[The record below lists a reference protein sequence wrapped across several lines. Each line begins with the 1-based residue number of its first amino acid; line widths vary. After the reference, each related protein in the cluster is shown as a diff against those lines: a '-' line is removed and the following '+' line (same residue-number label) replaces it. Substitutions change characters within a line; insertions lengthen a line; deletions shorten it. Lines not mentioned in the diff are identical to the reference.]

1 MAEEVD
7 VAESEEEVVIDGVS
21 VPLSVVEDSEVED
34 AFSGSVV
41 GNGISDC

>member
-7 VAESEEEVVIDGVS
+7 VAESEDEEVIDEVS
-21 VPLSVVEDSEVED
+21 VSLSVEDSEVED
-34 AFSGSVV
+34 APSGSVV